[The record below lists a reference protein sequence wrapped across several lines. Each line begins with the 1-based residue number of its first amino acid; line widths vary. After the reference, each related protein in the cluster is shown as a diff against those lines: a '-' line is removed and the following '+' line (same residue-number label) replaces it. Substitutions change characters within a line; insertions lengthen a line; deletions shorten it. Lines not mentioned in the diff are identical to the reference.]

1 MRLLALAFAFSVAC
15 SPLAQGEE
23 DRRSKRPTLLI
34 VNSGFENLQVIDEF
48 GRTLARVFSGDSAC
62 IVLLRDALQQ
72 FYFVQPYKL
81 EATPFFS
88 PYGRAGW
95 RIEISNTLVFDVLSL
110 QPAER
115 CE

>member
-1 MRLLALAFAFSVAC
+1 MKPLLLAFLLAAC
-15 SPLAQGEE
+15 SPLSQGEE
-23 DRRSKRPTLLI
+23 DSRRKRPTLLI
-34 VNSGFENLQVIDEF
+34 VNNGFENLQVIDEF

-81 EATPFFS
+81 EAAPVFS

-115 CE
+115 CK